1 MNDSDLS
8 RIKAFRQLKREIRGS
23 DRHLIVGVDIAKSR
37 HHAFLGTSNGKT
49 VLKGMIFDNSR
60 QGLEKLLTRVQFYID
75 RDGFR
80 SVVFG
85 VEPTSVYHKPLAEQL
100 IERGHMVVYVTN
112 EAIKKNRS
120 LLDGR
125 WDKNDTKDA
134 ANVADLIGQGK
145 CNYYDLP
152 RMPIRELRS
161 LLLLR
166 KRLKRQ
172 LHGSRVRIRN
182 NLVAQYF
189 PELDKS
195 WNQAEDENLAI
206 VRWFLSPEKIRSLEF
221 EDFFNPVTKRCNG
234 IRQHRRLRTI
244 WEMAGESI
252 GCRPGVTAMQ
262 FEAKVLTENIK
273 NTKAQIE
280 RVEKEIERICRSC
293 KEYAYLLTIPGFGPY
308 VSAVV
313 VAAIGN
319 PHRFENIQQLKRL
332 AGLDLNASR
341 SGKKSS
347 SAVPVISK
355 KGKGELRYA
364 LYQAALVASSL
375 TVQFRAYYHSI
386 LKGREREKGIGTKMR
401 VKLATKFL
409 VIAWTLMKKKEPF
422 SPSYLKT

>member
-1 MNDSDLS
+1 MNDHDLS
-8 RIKAFRQLKREIRGS
+8 RIESFRQLKSEIRGS
-23 DRHLIVGVDIAKSR
+23 ERYLIVGIDIAKSK
-37 HHAFLGTSNGKT
+37 HHAFLGTANGKT
-49 VLKGMIFDNSR
+49 ILKGLIFENSR
-60 QGLEKLLTRVQFYID
+60 HGLEKLLTRVQFYMD
-75 RDGFR
+75 RDGFQK
-80 SVVFG
+80 VVFG

-100 IERGHMVVYVTN
+100 IVHGQTVVYVTN

-134 ANVADLIGQGK
+134 ANVADLISQGK

-166 KRLKRQ
+166 KRLKKQ
-172 LHGSRVRIRN
+172 LHSCRVRIRN

-206 VRWFLSPEKIRSLEF
+206 VRWFLSPAKIRSLEF
-221 EDFFNPVTKRCNG
+221 EDFFNRVTKRCRG

-252 GCRPGVTAMQ
+252 GCRPGAAMQ
-262 FEAKVLTENIK
+262 LEAKVLTDCIK
-273 NTKAQIE
+273 NVKAQIE
-280 RVEKEIERICRSC
+280 KVDKEIEKISGSC
-293 KEYAYLLTIPGFGPY
+293 EEYAYLQTIPGFGPY

-313 VAAIGN
+313 LAAIGN
-319 PHRFENIQQLKRL
+319 PYRFENIQQLKRL
-332 AGLDLNASR
+332 AGFDLNASR
-341 SGKKSS
+341 SGKRSG

-355 KGKGELRYA
+355 KGKGDLRYA

-375 TVQFRAYYHSI
+375 TRPFRAYYHKI
-386 LKGREREKGIGTKMR
+386 LKGREREKGIRTKMR
-401 VKLATKFL
+401 VKLASKFL

-422 SPSYLKT
+422 SPSYLKI

>member
-1 MNDSDLS
+1 MNDNDLS
-8 RIKAFRQLKREIRGS
+8 RIEGFRQLKCEIRGS
-23 DRHLIVGVDIAKSR
+23 DRHLIVGIDIAKSK
-37 HHAFLGTSNGKT
+37 HHGFLGTANGKT
-49 VLKGMIFDNSR
+49 VLKGLIFENSR
-60 QGLEKLLTRVQFYID
+60 KGLEKLLTHVQFYMD
-75 RDGFR
+75 RDGFQK
-80 SVVFG
+80 VVFG

-100 IERGHMVVYVTN
+100 IEHGHMVVYVTN

-134 ANVADLIGQGK
+134 ANVADLISQGK

-152 RMPIRELRS
+152 RMPVRELRS

-166 KRLKRQ
+166 KRLKKQ
-172 LHGSRVRIRN
+172 LHSCRVRIRN

-206 VRWFLSPEKIRSLEF
+206 VRWFLSPAKIRSLEF
-221 EDFFNPVTKRCNG
+221 EDFFNRVTKRCRG
-234 IRQHRRLRTI
+234 IRQHRRLHTI

-252 GCRPGVTAMQ
+252 GCRPGAAMQ
-262 FEAKVLTENIK
+262 FEAKVLTESIK
-273 NTKAQIE
+273 NTKEQIE
-280 RVEKEIERICRSC
+280 KVEKEIEKICGSC
-293 KEYAYLLTIPGFGPY
+293 EEYTHLLTIPGFGPY

-313 VAAIGN
+313 LAAIGN

-332 AGLDLNASR
+332 AGFDLNASR
-341 SGKKSS
+341 SGKRSS

-355 KGKGELRYA
+355 KGKGDLRYA

-375 TVQFRAYYHSI
+375 TRQFRAYYHSI
-386 LKGREREKGIGTKMR
+386 LKGREREKGIRTKMR
-401 VKLATKFL
+401 VKLASKFL

-422 SPSYLKT
+422 SPSYLKI

>member
-1 MNDSDLS
+1 MNDTDLS
-8 RIKAFRQLKREIRGS
+8 RIEGFRQLKQEIRGS
-23 DRHLIVGVDIAKSR
+23 DRHLIVGIDIAKSK
-37 HHAFLGTSNGKT
+37 HHAFLGTANGRT
-49 VLKGMIFDNSR
+49 VLKGLIFENSR
-60 QGLEKLLTRVQFYID
+60 QGLEKLLTRVQFYMD

-80 SVVFG
+80 EVVFG
-85 VEPTSVYHKPLAEQL
+85 VEPTSVYHKPLAEKL
-100 IERGHMVVYVTN
+100 IEHGHMVVYVTN

-134 ANVADLIGQGK
+134 ANVADLISQGK

-152 RMPIRELRS
+152 GMPIRELRS

-166 KRLKRQ
+166 KRLKKQ
-172 LHGSRVRIRN
+172 LHSCRVRIRN

-221 EDFFNPVTKRCNG
+221 EDFFNRVTKRCRG
-234 IRQHRRLRTI
+234 IRQHRRLRTV

-252 GCRPGVTAMQ
+252 GCRPGAAMHL
-262 FEAKVLTENIK
+262 EAKVLTESIK
-273 NTKAQIE
+273 STKEQIE
-280 RVEKEIERICRSC
+280 KVEKEIEKISGSC
-293 KEYAYLLTIPGFGPY
+293 EEYAHLQTIPGFGPY

-313 VAAIGN
+313 LAAVGN

-332 AGLDLNASR
+332 AGFDLNASR
-341 SGKKSS
+341 SGKRSS

-355 KGKGELRYA
+355 KGKGDLRYA

-375 TVQFRAYYHSI
+375 TSQFRTYYHSI
-386 LKGREREKGIGTKMR
+386 LKGREKEKGIRTKMR
-401 VKLATKFL
+401 VKLASKFL

-422 SPSYLKT
+422 SPSYLKI